1 MANATSLQGLL
12 EEATCSICLEYFQDP
27 VLIPKC
33 GHNFCR
39 GCLSSSWGTSES
51 EASCPQC
58 RQTFAPLK
66 ILPNRQLERM
76 VEEAKR
82 CGGPWGEEGG
92 NLCPK
97 HREPLKL
104 FCKDD
109 ETLICVDCMF
119 SKEHKGHSVIPPEE
133 AFPEYQIKVG
143 DCLKAQREQKE
154 KIATYEGDTEQAV
167 QKMLDDLKE
176 VKKDVV
182 AEFRELQLW
191 LETQEK
197 LLLTRMEQTEK
208 DIVARKKGL
217 ANHTEELCSLDHLIE
232 EIEDKLQQPAS
243 KLLQD
248 IGSILKKYQA
258 KETYENPVDLLLEQ
272 KWAISEYSDFL
283 AFVKSIKTNLRDT
296 LASELQQQEENVI
309 LDPDTANSKC
319 LQISADR
326 KSIVVKAIYP
336 VPNCKKFETFP
347 YVLGCQKFS
356 TGRYFWEVIVGD
368 GTGWCV
374 GVAKKPKN
382 VTNVDVPT
390 SCWQIGECEGKY
402 MAMSP
407 SESSELVLTERPT
420 RIRVS
425 LNKEEGQVSFFD
437 ARTLTLLHSFS
448 DTSLA
453 GETLRPCFY
462 FSNNPCMTLP
472 KKGDLHKQN
481 FGKIPICQARI
492 SEKL

>member
-258 KETYENPVDLLLEQ
+258 KETYEKPVDLLLEP
-272 KWAISEYSDFL
+272 KWAIWDYSDL
-283 AFVKSIKTNLRDT
+283 PALLKRIMNKLRDT
-296 LASELQQQEENVI
+296 LESGLQLQEENII
-309 LDPDTANSKC
+309 LDRDTIDPAMFD
-319 LQISADR
+319 ISEDR
-326 KSIVVKAIYP
+326 KSVTRVMKVEAIFHSP
-336 VPNCKKFETFP
+336 KFEFYP
-347 YVLGCQKFS
+347 YVRGCQKFS
-356 TGRYFWEVIVGD
+356 TGRHFWELIVGD
-368 GTGWCV
+368 ATGWSI
-374 GVAKKPKN
+374 GVFG
-382 VTNVDVPT
+382 
-390 SCWQIGECEGKY
+390 IGSWMIYEHEGKY
-402 MAMSP
+402 VAKSP
-407 SESSELVLTERPT
+407 SQQSNLVLTERLT
-420 RIRVS
+420 RIRLS
-425 LNKEEGQVSFFD
+425 LNCEEGKLKFFD
-437 ARTLTLLHSFS
+437 ARTAALLHTFS
-448 DTSLA
+448 DASLV
-453 GETLRPCFY
+453 GMILQPYFY
-462 FSNNPCMTLP
+462 MPQGVCITLP
-472 KKGDLHKQN
+472 
-481 FGKIPICQARI
+481 
-492 SEKL
+492 

>member
-167 QKMLDDLKE
+167 QKMLD
-176 VKKDVV
+176 
-182 AEFRELQLW
+182 
-191 LETQEK
+191 
-197 LLLTRMEQTEK
+197 
-208 DIVARKKGL
+208 
-217 ANHTEELCSLDHLIE
+217 
-232 EIEDKLQQPAS
+232 
-243 KLLQD
+243 

-258 KETYENPVDLLLEQ
+258 KETYEKPVDLLLEP
-272 KWAISEYSDFL
+272 KWAIWDYSDL
-283 AFVKSIKTNLRDT
+283 PALLKRIMNKLRDT
-296 LASELQQQEENVI
+296 LESGLQLQEENII
-309 LDPDTANSKC
+309 LDRDTIDPAMFD
-319 LQISADR
+319 ISEDR
-326 KSIVVKAIYP
+326 KSVTRVMKVEAIFHSP
-336 VPNCKKFETFP
+336 KFEFYP
-347 YVLGCQKFS
+347 YVRGCQKFS
-356 TGRYFWEVIVGD
+356 TGRHFWELIVGD
-368 GTGWCV
+368 ATGWSI
-374 GVAKKPKN
+374 GVFG
-382 VTNVDVPT
+382 
-390 SCWQIGECEGKY
+390 IGSWMIYEHEGKY
-402 MAMSP
+402 VAKSP
-407 SESSELVLTERPT
+407 SQQSNLVLTERLT
-420 RIRVS
+420 RIRLS
-425 LNKEEGQVSFFD
+425 LNCEEGKLKFFD
-437 ARTLTLLHSFS
+437 ARTAALLHTFS
-448 DTSLA
+448 DASLV
-453 GETLRPCFY
+453 GMILQPYFY
-462 FSNNPCMTLP
+462 MPQGVCITLP
-472 KKGDLHKQN
+472 
-481 FGKIPICQARI
+481 
-492 SEKL
+492 

>member
-1 MANATSLQGLL
+1 MAGAASLQGLL

-27 VLIPKC
+27 VLIPEC

-82 CGGPWGEEGG
+82 CGGSWGEEGG
-92 NLCPK
+92 NFCPK

-119 SKEHKGHSVIPPEE
+119 SKEHKGYSVIPPEE
-133 AFPEYQIKVG
+133 AFSEYQIKVG

-167 QKMLDDLKE
+167 QKMLDLLKE
-176 VKKDVV
+176 VKNDVV

-191 LETQEK
+191 LEAQEK

-208 DIVARKKGL
+208 DIVARKEKGL
-217 ANHTEELCSLDHLIE
+217 AKHTEELCSLDDLIL

-248 IGSILKKYQA
+248 VGSILKKHQD
-258 KETYENPVDLLLEQ
+258 KETYENPVDLLLEP
-272 KWAISEYSDFL
+272 KWAIWDYRDVL
-283 AFVKSIKTNLRDT
+283 ALLKSAKKKMRDT
-296 LASELQQQEENVI
+296 LESGLQLREENVI
-309 LDPDTANSKC
+309 LDPDTAHPDR
-319 LQISADR
+319 LHISEDR
-326 KSIVVKAIYP
+326 QYVIGIKPVTATYP
-336 VPNCKKFETFP
+336 VPSWKRFECNP
-347 YVLGCQKFS
+347 YVLGCQTFS
-356 TGRYFWEVIVGD
+356 TGRHFWEVIVGD
-368 GTGWCV
+368 RTGWGV
-374 GVAKKPKN
+374 GVAKKPEN
-382 VTNVDVPT
+382 TISVDVLT
-390 SCWQIGECEGKY
+390 SHWQIGEREEKY
-402 MAMSP
+402 KATSR
-407 SESSELVLTERPT
+407 SEHFELVLIERPM
-420 RIRVS
+420 RMRVS
-425 LNKEEGQVSFFD
+425 LNCEEGKLDFFD
-437 ARTLTLLHSFS
+437 AKTAALLHTFS
-448 DTSLA
+448 DASLV
-453 GETLRPCFY
+453 GETLQPCFY
-462 FSNNPCMTLP
+462 VCHGVYMTL
-472 KKGDLHKQN
+472 L
-481 FGKIPICQARI
+481 
-492 SEKL
+492 